1 MPERLIKRT
10 QTSRIDYDL
19 ICPPSSPN
27 PDQSSTVNPELFD
40 DGDFYH
46 QLLREFIER
55 KTSSITDPEQISKSV
70 RSSPLP
76 TAIRSSRFRLEIG
89 LSYENY
95 VVN

>member
-1 MPERLIKRT
+1 MSVPDRLIKRT

-27 PDQSSTVNPELFD
+27 HSETCTDSNSGINCELFD

-55 KTSSITDPEQISKSV
+55 KTASITDPEQISKSV
-70 RSSPLP
+70 L
-76 TAIRSSRFRLEIG
+76 TITQRLCE
-89 LSYENY
+89 S
-95 VVN
+95 